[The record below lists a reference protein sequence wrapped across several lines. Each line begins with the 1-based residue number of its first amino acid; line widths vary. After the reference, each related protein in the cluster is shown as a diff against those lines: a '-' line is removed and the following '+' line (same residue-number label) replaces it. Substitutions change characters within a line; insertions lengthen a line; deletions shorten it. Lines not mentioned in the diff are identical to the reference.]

1 MSSGDVC
8 VLCVGPTGRGFIG
21 FLSSR
26 SFENPRIY
34 GYVIRTRK
42 KKKRDDDLKKKKNK
56 RKRKKLCCFGFH
68 NYLL

>member
-21 FLSSR
+21 FLSPR

-42 KKKRDDDLKKKKNK
+42 KRDSDDFKKKQ
-56 RKRKKLCCFGFH
+56 RKRKT
-68 NYLL
+68 LLFWFS

>member
-1 MSSGDVC
+1 MSMCAICDVC

-21 FLSSR
+21 FLSPR

-42 KKKRDDDLKKKKNK
+42 KKKIDDD
-56 RKRKKLCCFGFH
+56 F
-68 NYLL
+68 